1 MRIFEKGI
9 VTFFSVYSSI
19 LLKDMWICN
28 ESIKMCIGMIS
39 TKFRIV
45 IIPEEDSRV
54 ML

>member
-9 VTFFSVYSSI
+9 VTFLSVYSYV

-28 ESIKMCIGMIS
+28 EIIKTCIEMIS
-39 TKFRIV
+39 TKLRIV

-54 ML
+54 MS